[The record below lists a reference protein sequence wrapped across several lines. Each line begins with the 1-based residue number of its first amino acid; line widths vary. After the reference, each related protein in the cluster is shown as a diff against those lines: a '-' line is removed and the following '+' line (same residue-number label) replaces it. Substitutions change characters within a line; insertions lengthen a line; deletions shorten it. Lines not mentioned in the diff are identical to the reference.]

1 MKTTLEEKE
10 NELLVKTLSCMGDGV
25 IVTNTEGNIF
35 YMNTVAEKLT
45 GWKFN
50 MAKQKKFDDVF
61 NIVDADT
68 YKSFESPIKRAIR
81 AKTSV
86 GLKKGSILILD
97 DGTIRYISASCS
109 PVRGISN
116 SIIGFVV
123 VFRDIS
129 RLRKIE
135 QELEKERNNFK
146 TVFETAPMGM
156 LILNKNAQIKLANRY
171 FLNMISKDFPNIE
184 NKAFGEVIVCIN
196 SLKKGC
202 GKNEECHSCRIR
214 EIINKVI
221 NKGVSIVNLI
231 TQYKIIRNNKQKNI
245 WFKLNLTPIT
255 ILDEK
260 QALLAVE
267 DTTERKNAEIEL
279 KKAKEEAEKGNKSKS
294 EFLANMSHEI
304 RTPLNGML
312 GMIDLTLLTELNAE
326 QKENLLTAKHCANS
340 LLNIIN
346 DILDFSKMEAGKLV
360 IEDVNFNIKEL
371 MENTVKAHIIHA
383 KKKKLDLNYSFSTS
397 IPTHLKGDSN
407 RLQQILNNLI
417 NNAIKFTK
425 KGKVSISVEKNTEY
439 DNNIE
444 LKFAVIDTGIGIS
457 DENKNKLFKIFS
469 QLDGSYTKKH
479 RGTGLGLTISKWLVK
494 AMGGNIWVESEE
506 GKGSTF
512 YFTLKF
518 EKGNELVEKQEHVP
532 ILAKSINPQKI
543 LLVEDDKVNQTVLVR
558 MLAEKGHSVD
568 VANNGIEAISMYK
581 QKQYDIILMDIQM
594 PVMDGIEATKQIRAI
609 EPIDSHIPIIAL
621 TAFALHGDRE
631 KFLSSGIDEYISKP
645 VQMEELFHIIDMM
658 SKTKEQPKFSL
669 KSIPKINSNGNIIFV
684 EKAKRRPK
692 EELIPIIN
700 QIENKI
706 ELLEEAIEYDD
717 LAEIEMIAHEIKNLS
732 NEIDAEQLK
741 NAAFK
746 IELSTRRGSLGQ
758 TIKNI
763 AHMMDEFDT
772 YKKSVL

>member
-50 MAKQKKFDDVF
+50 TAKQKNFDDVF

-146 TVFETAPMGM
+146 TAFETAPMGM
-156 LILNKNAQIKLANRY
+156 LILNKNTQIKLANRY
-171 FLNMISKDFPNIE
+171 LLNMISKDFPNIE

-231 TQYKIIRNNKQKNI
+231 TQYKIIRNNEQKNI
-245 WFKLNLTPIT
+245 WLKLNLTPIT

-267 DTTERKNAEIEL
+267 DITERKNAEIEL

-340 LLNIIN
+340 LLQIIN
-346 DILDFSKMEAGKLV
+346 DILDFSKMGAGKLI
-360 IEDVNFNIKEL
+360 IEDVNFNIKKL
-371 MENTVKAHIIHA
+371 IENIVKAHINHA
-383 KKKKLDLNYSFSTS
+383 KKKRLDLSYSFSAS
-397 IPTHLKGDSN
+397 IPTYLKGDSN

-425 KGKVSISVEKNTEY
+425 IGKVSISVEKNDESG
-439 DNNIE
+439 NNIE

-457 DENKNKLFKIFS
+457 DENKSKLFEVFS
-469 QLDGSYTKKH
+469 QLDGSYTRKH
-479 RGTGLGLTISKWLVK
+479 KGTGLGLAISKQLVEM
-494 AMGGNIWVESEE
+494 MGGRIWVESEE

-512 YFTLKF
+512 YFTLEF
-518 EKGNELVEKQEHVP
+518 AKGNAPVERQEHTP
-532 ILAKSINPQKI
+532 ILAKSISPQNI
-543 LLVEDDKVNQTVLVR
+543 LLAEDDKVNQAVLAR
-558 MLAEKGHSVD
+558 MLKEKGHSVD
-568 VANNGIEAISMYK
+568 VANNGVEAISMYK
-581 QKQYDIILMDIQM
+581 QGHYDIILMDIQM

-609 EPIDSHIPIIAL
+609 ESVDSHIPIIAL

-631 KFLSSGIDEYISKP
+631 KFLSNDIDEYISKP
-645 VQMEELFHIIDMM
+645 VQMEELFYIINMM
-658 SKTKEQPKFSL
+658 SKTKEQSKFSL
-669 KSIPKINSNGNIIFV
+669 KSIPKIDSNGNIIFI
-684 EKAKRRPK
+684 ENTKKISK
-692 EELIPIIN
+692 EELISIIN
-700 QIENKI
+700 RIEDKI
-706 ELLEEAIEYDD
+706 ELLEETIKYNDFT
-717 LAEIEMIAHEIKNLS
+717 EIEMTAHEIKNLS